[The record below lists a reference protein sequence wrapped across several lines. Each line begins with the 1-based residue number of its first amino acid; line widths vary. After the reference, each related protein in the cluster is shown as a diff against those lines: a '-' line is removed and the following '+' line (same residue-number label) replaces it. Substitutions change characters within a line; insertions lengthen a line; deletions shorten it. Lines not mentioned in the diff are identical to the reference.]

1 MAKRKGGFDWPLA
14 DVKEL
19 MAEYL
24 EANGV
29 ELDLS
34 GEFCEEMAERMHDA
48 IPDVPASYWLDYAE
62 RSKELNA
69 PLA

>member
-1 MAKRKGGFDWPLA
+1 MRRKSGFDWPLA

-24 EANGV
+24 EANAL

-34 GEFCEEMAERMHDA
+34 GEFDEGMAERMHEA
-48 IPDVPASYWLDYAE
+48 LPGVPARYWLDYAE
-62 RSKELNA
+62 KAKELNA